1 MALRTEDG
9 HCKYSLLFAL
19 IMLFNISLSTSVS
32 FDLTELR
39 NKVSKIKVHPRGN
52 LWATGHFMGKKSIS
66 NSQPQDSPFS
76 SKLLRNTVGEES
88 ESSEDLREMISQE
101 LLKVA
106 QLEQPKG
113 TRDVY
118 NQDRDF
124 IVKLL
129 KSYSLEIINL

>member
-1 MALRTEDG
+1 
-9 HCKYSLLFAL
+9 
-19 IMLFNISLSTSVS
+19 
-32 FDLTELR
+32 
-39 NKVSKIKVHPRGN
+39 
-52 LWATGHFMGKKSIS
+52 MGKKSIS

-118 NQDRDF
+118 NQVIRAIYRIGQHD
-124 IVKLL
+124 VQG
-129 KSYSLEIINL
+129 